1 MTFKFGNRT
10 GSALRSNVIDVYV
23 GVDFGTTFSKVSFQ
37 IGAKDGTT
45 KYSVRFAR
53 RGNEADYCLPS
64 VLGYDKGTRTLVFT
78 QTPEQRGLERVCY
91 FKYSMIEEGVPRDV
105 EDLSGSGEARTS
117 NDPQRL
123 CSAFYLA
130 HLLKDVKKHVRE
142 RVPTVAQANGVRWYV
157 NMGVPVSDFNA
168 KPKPIYDEAL
178 NVAWELVENG
188 EIEDEMALSDIDRL
202 YTQWME
208 HSKWSARLNT
218 VPELYAEIIMFLQ
231 DKTVDSGF
239 YSVIDIGGGTVD
251 IAVFLK
257 RIDQYKKAPPDIFCV
272 AQTVCPWGYE
282 MYKRVPPN
290 ANADRE
296 LRVAYAECL
305 EKAKTEH
312 PLEMIKVFDK
322 GGVLIHF
329 YMGGARAVSAYHEI
343 VSNTDEAYKNAW
355 LKYSGAIEMDMMEFM
370 RDKSSLEIKNNPR
383 LVISQML
390 AQPFEKMPELS
401 GMPWHFKTEEIKNR
415 LSLADRQEFL
425 YGPN

>member
-1 MTFKFGNRT
+1 MTFKFGNPT
-10 GSALRSNVIDVYV
+10 GSAPRSNVIDVYV

-37 IGAKDGTT
+37 IGDKAGTK
-45 KYSVRFAR
+45 KYSVCFAH

-64 VLGYDKGTRTLVFT
+64 VLGYDKEKRTLVFT

-91 FKYSMIEEGVPRDV
+91 FKYSMIEKGVPRDV
-105 EDLSGSGEARTS
+105 KDLSGSGEARTS

-130 HLLKDVKKHVRE
+130 HLLKHVKADVRN
-142 RVPTVAQANGVRWYV
+142 RMPMVAQANGVRWYV

-178 NVAWELVENG
+178 NVAWKLVENG

-202 YTQWME
+202 YTKRME
-208 HSKWSARLNT
+208 HSTWSARLNT

-290 ANADRE
+290 ANADRD

-305 EKAKTEH
+305 KKARNEH
-312 PLEMIKVFDK
+312 SHEMAKVFDE

-355 LKYSGAIEMDMMEFM
+355 LKYSGAVEMDMMEFM

>member
-1 MTFKFGNRT
+1 MAFKFGNHAN
-10 GSALRSNVIDVYV
+10 SAPRSNAIDVYV

-45 KYSVRFAR
+45 KYSIRFAH
-53 RGNEADYCLPS
+53 RGTETDCCLPS
-64 VLGYDKGTRTLVFT
+64 VLGYDKKRRALVFT
-78 QTPEQRGLERVCY
+78 QEPEQRGLERVCY
-91 FKYSMIEEGVPRDV
+91 FKYSMIEEGVPREV
-105 EDLSGSGEARTS
+105 EDLSGSGKARTS

-130 HLLKDVKKHVRE
+130 HLLKQVKACVRE
-142 RVPTVAQANGVRWYV
+142 RMPMVAQSDEVRWYV

-178 NVAWELVENG
+178 NVAWKLVENG
-188 EIEDEMALSDIDRL
+188 EIDDEMALSDMDRL
-202 YTQWME
+202 YTRWMG
-208 HSKWSARLNT
+208 HSTWSARLNT

-257 RIDQYKKAPPDIFCV
+257 RIDQFKKAPPDIFCV

-282 MYKRVPPN
+282 MYRRVSSD
-290 ANADRE
+290 ANADKE

-329 YMGGARAVSAYHEI
+329 YMGGARAVSSYHEI
-343 VSNTDEAYKNAW
+343 VSVTDEAYKNAW
-355 LKYSGAIEMDMMEFM
+355 LKYPGAVEMDMMEFM
-370 RDKSSLEIKNNPR
+370 RDKARLDVKNNPR

-390 AQPFEKMPELS
+390 AQPFEMMPELA
-401 GMPWHFKTEEIKNR
+401 GMPWHFKAAGIR
-415 LSLADRQEFL
+415 DHLSLAEKQEFL
-425 YGPN
+425 YGPK